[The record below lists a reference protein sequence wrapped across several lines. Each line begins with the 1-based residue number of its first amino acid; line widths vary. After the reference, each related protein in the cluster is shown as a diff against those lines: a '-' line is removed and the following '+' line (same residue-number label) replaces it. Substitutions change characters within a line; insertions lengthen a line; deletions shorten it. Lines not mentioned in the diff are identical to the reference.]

1 MQSSQEFNLSQV
13 LNTVN
18 RRKDIVVAVFLV
30 IAALTSYLAVILPNI
45 YRSSTL
51 ILITP
56 QKLPSWYVASTV
68 TANIEQRM
76 LAMTQQ
82 ILSRTSLESII
93 RDLNLF
99 TIGAKAISVDERVE
113 KLRKKIN
120 IETNRNDTF
129 KLSFDSESPQTAMQ
143 VTARL
148 ASLFISENVRVREQ
162 QATGTTAFMNTEV
175 ERLRQ
180 ELEEQE
186 SIVNLYKSQHQNDL
200 PEQLDANLRTLE
212 QMRREIESSMLRL
225 TSLEERKAMLD
236 RQAVEAERIAALA
249 VVEDKSGTARAILS
263 RAGIDAR
270 KRELELLRNRYSDKH
285 PDVISLK
292 KEIANIPAEGAR
304 GVGELASTDSGTT
317 KSLVGQGGGSQSEV
331 LMSEITTLRERNK
344 KLQSD
349 IAAYQDRVNTTPIR
363 TIELKKITRNYDI
376 TLRKFQELLSKEFDS
391 QLSENME
398 LKQKGEQFQV
408 VDPANLPEGPVAP
421 NRLRIILIGLL
432 LALAGA
438 VGAAFLIDN
447 LDTSIRGNE
456 DLDGMSNLPL
466 LAMLP
471 VVPSR
476 GNILELR
483 QARIML
489 LLYSAGALTLGFFLI
504 RLFGPMLALR

>member
-212 QMRREIESSMLRL
+212 QMRRELESGMLRL
-225 TSLEERKAMLD
+225 TSLEERKALI
-236 RQAVEAERIAALA
+236 EETRIATASIF
-249 VVEDKSGTARAILS
+249 DGSGAARSILS
-263 RAGIDAR
+263 RAGIDSR
-270 KRELELLRNRYSDKH
+270 KRELELLRARYSDKH
-285 PDVISLK
+285 PDVVRLK
-292 KEIANIPAEGAR
+292 QEIENAPVEETSQIAGAEVAR
-304 GVGELASTDSGTT
+304 TSSGDSSRTQFADIQ
-317 KSLVGQGGGSQSEV
+317 SNAVASEV
-331 LMSEITTLRERNK
+331 TMLR
-344 KLQSD
+344 
-349 IAAYQDRVNTTPIR
+349 
-363 TIELKKITRNYDI
+363 
-376 TLRKFQELLSKEFDS
+376 
-391 QLSENME
+391 
-398 LKQKGEQFQV
+398 
-408 VDPANLPEGPVAP
+408 
-421 NRLRIILIGLL
+421 
-432 LALAGA
+432 
-438 VGAAFLIDN
+438 
-447 LDTSIRGNE
+447 
-456 DLDGMSNLPL
+456 
-466 LAMLP
+466 
-471 VVPSR
+471 
-476 GNILELR
+476 
-483 QARIML
+483 
-489 LLYSAGALTLGFFLI
+489 
-504 RLFGPMLALR
+504 